1 MTYRDQCG
9 WEADQC
15 QDSDGLHRS
24 TVIGLLLRNCKIDK
38 AVLLG
43 DEIIRLATKI
53 SVPSYLFDLGRGDD
67 TNHLDLP
74 TESVFQF
81 QELIGE
87 RFALG
92 EGVF

>member
-1 MTYRDQCG
+1 MAYRDQCG

-43 DEIIRLATKI
+43 D
-53 SVPSYLFDLGRGDD
+53 
-67 TNHLDLP
+67 
-74 TESVFQF
+74 
-81 QELIGE
+81 
-87 RFALG
+87 
-92 EGVF
+92 